1 MSRDV
6 PIRTTIALPLQL
18 LTLPTPQTVSEIFKD
33 LAHIVD
39 EQQGEID
46 NIETL
51 MEQSNV
57 HAKAGLEQVQK
68 ANEYQPGCS
77 VM

>member
-18 LTLPTPQTVSEIFKD
+18 LTLPPPQTVSEIFKD